1 MNSQLL
7 VLSAISLFSRDVL
20 FSCIIYVQKLSHKVT
35 FLRHLAG
42 ILGVGRGGMAR
53 KTEIM
58 GSHGSGCESLLQH
71 VSSVALNNVLYLC
84 EPSDVKWR

>member
-7 VLSAISLFSRDVL
+7 ALSAIGLFSRDVL

-42 ILGVGRGGMAR
+42 ILGVGRGGIG
-53 KTEIM
+53 KK
-58 GSHGSGCESLLQH
+58 
-71 VSSVALNNVLYLC
+71 
-84 EPSDVKWR
+84 D